1 MKVSKFENLDSEGLA
16 EASRR
21 LANEIHHAL
30 GNPFATGA
38 RVNELSRKIHAL
50 RKRAR
55 ETSLCEIDGWLHR
68 LQRQVETHRPSVRL
82 TTRA

>member
-1 MKVSKFENLDSEGLA
+1 MKVSKFEKLDSEELA

-21 LANEIHHAL
+21 LANEIQHAL
-30 GNPFATGA
+30 SNPFVTGD
-38 RVNELSRKIHAL
+38 RVNEISRRIHVL

-55 ETSLCEIDGWLHR
+55 ETSLCEIGGWLHR
-68 LQRQVETHRPSVRL
+68 LQRQVEAHRSSVRR

>member
-1 MKVSKFENLDSEGLA
+1 MKVSKFEKSDSEELA

-21 LANEIHHAL
+21 LANEVQHAL
-30 GNPFATGA
+30 SNPFVAGA
-38 RVNELSRKIHAL
+38 KVDELSRKLHML
-50 RKRAR
+50 RKKAR

-68 LQRQVETHRPSVRL
+68 LQRQIETHRPSVRL

>member
-1 MKVSKFENLDSEGLA
+1 MKVSKFEKLDSEGLA

-30 GNPFATGA
+30 SNPFVTGT
-38 RVNELSRKIHAL
+38 RVNELSRQIHEL
-50 RKRAR
+50 RKGAR
-55 ETSLCEIDGWLHR
+55 EGSHGEIDAWLHR
-68 LQRQVETHRPSVRL
+68 LQRQIEAHRPSVRL

>member
-1 MKVSKFENLDSEGLA
+1 MKVSGFEKLHSEELA

-21 LANEIHHAL
+21 LANEIQHAL
-30 GNPFATGA
+30 SNPFVTGA
-38 RVNELSRKIHAL
+38 RANELSRQIHAL

-55 ETSLCEIDGWLHR
+55 EISQCEMGGWLHR
-68 LQRQVETHRPSVRL
+68 LQRQVEEHHPSVRL